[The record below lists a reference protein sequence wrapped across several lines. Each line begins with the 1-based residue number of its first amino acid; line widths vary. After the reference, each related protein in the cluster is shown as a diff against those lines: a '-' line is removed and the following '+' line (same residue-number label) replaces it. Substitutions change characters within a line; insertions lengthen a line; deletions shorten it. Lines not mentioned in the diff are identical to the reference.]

1 MTVKELINKL
11 KNYDPDDVVIY
22 DANNAI
28 QNETTG
34 KTYRP
39 GNIYDVDNAFV
50 GELGGYV
57 LLCERKYDTSEV

>member
-1 MTVKELINKL
+1 MTVKELINEL

-28 QNETTG
+28 KNETTG

-39 GNIYDVDNAFV
+39 ENIYDVDNALV

-57 LLCERKYDTSEV
+57 LLCERKYDMSEV